1 MSGAINQGN
10 LGARVSS
17 RVISWMDLAM
27 RAWGSEYRAPDHK
40 VYQFTGRDYD
50 STDQSKGGV
59 YGLTTANAPNYL
71 MLEDSHYPDMA
82 SNSHLLQDDGTHLV
96 LE

>member
-1 MSGAINQGN
+1 MANLTN
-10 LGARVSS
+10 LGSKVTS
-17 RVISWMDLAM
+17 RTISWMDLAM
-27 RAWGSEYRAPDHK
+27 RAWGSEYKAPDHNI
-40 VYQFTGRDYD
+40 YQFSNNRGFD

-71 MLEDSHYPDMA
+71 MLEDSRYPDMA
-82 SNSHLLQDDGTHLV
+82 SNSHILQDNGSYLV